1 MAQELNITNDNFQ
14 RAKELLDSGQSV
26 ENAASAIGIKSADS
40 FKNFF
45 KAQTGITPNEY
56 LSRRASERPY
66 CFCETPLG
74 LIRIEENHC
83 GITSLRFVDGE
94 AQNFS
99 SRENGIYLASAKAQ
113 VLEYFSKRR
122 KMFDVPLSLAGSEF
136 QKKVWSALRGIPYGE
151 TRSYKQIAEAIGNEN
166 AARAVGMANNRNPIP
181 IIIPCHRVIGS
192 DGKLVGYAGG
202 IERKKYL
209 LKMECE

>member
-1 MAQELNITNDNFQ
+1 MTRRHNIATTNFQ
-14 RAKELLDSGQSV
+14 RAKKLLDSGQNV
-26 ENAASAIGIKSADS
+26 ENAARAIGMESTAS
-40 FKNFF
+40 FEFFF
-45 KAQTGITPNEY
+45 KAHAGIAPNEY
-56 LSRRASERPY
+56 LLRRASEHPY
-66 CFCETPLG
+66 CFFETPLG

-83 GITSLRFVDGE
+83 GITSLRFADGE
-94 AQNFS
+94 ARNIS
-99 SRENGIYLASAKAQ
+99 ARGKCVYLASAKAQ
-113 VLEYFSKRR
+113 ILEYFSKRR
-122 KMFDVPLSLAGSEF
+122 KTFDVPLSLAGSEF

-151 TRSYKQIAEAIGNEN
+151 TRSYKQIAEAVGNEN

-192 DGKLVGYAGG
+192 DGKLVGYGGG